1 MAPRRIS
8 ATVLVPGRLIGS
20 PVKRERLWVHG
31 LRHAFGRYA
40 LWCGQPVQKLSHH
53 LGHSDCAF
61 TAKLYADSTSD
72 PLE

>member
-1 MAPRRIS
+1 
-8 ATVLVPGRLIGS
+8 
-20 PVKRERLWVHG
+20 VKRERLWVHG

-53 LGHSDCAF
+53 LGHSDWAF